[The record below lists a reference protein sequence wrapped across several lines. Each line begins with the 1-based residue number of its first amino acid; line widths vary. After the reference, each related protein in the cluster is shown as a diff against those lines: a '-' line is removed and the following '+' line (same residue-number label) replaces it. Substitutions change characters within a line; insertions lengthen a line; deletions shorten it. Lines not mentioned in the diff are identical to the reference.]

1 MSLPA
6 PPGHTVV
13 AACPDLWHVA
23 SQVTLEIH
31 IVYPG
36 FVRAVEPSLVQPDSV
51 VSGLV
56 TETLGL
62 SESFPQSL

>member
-1 MSLPA
+1 M
-6 PPGHTVV
+6 
-13 AACPDLWHVA
+13 
-23 SQVTLEIH
+23 
-31 IVYPG
+31 YPG